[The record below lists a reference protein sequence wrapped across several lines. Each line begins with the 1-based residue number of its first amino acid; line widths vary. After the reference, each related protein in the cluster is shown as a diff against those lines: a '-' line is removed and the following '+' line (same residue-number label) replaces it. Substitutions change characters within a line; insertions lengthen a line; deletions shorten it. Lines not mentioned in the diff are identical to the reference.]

1 MGRLEPLIRTAPLAL
16 LLALT
21 GYDSSAAQAPAVTP
35 TPKVKGPIPVT
46 SDSYPLMAAARLQ
59 VVVDLEKS
67 GYVEEEYF
75 VSGAAN
81 VYDWAADGTVM
92 VRTAGAPYTT
102 RILLRRPADPRRFS
116 GNAIVEIGNVG
127 RGFDFSFSWGV
138 SHDHFL
144 ENGDAWVG
152 ITHAAENIEAL
163 KRFNPSRYASLSMAN
178 PTANERCPAGPNTP
192 AADAPQEE
200 GLRWDAISQVGALL
214 RDAKP
219 GNPLAGFNVQR
230 VYATSHGGE
239 LATYMAI
246 FHPRARLA
254 GSKPVYDGYV
264 QHRHPAMTRLR
275 RCGVAPAASDPRQ
288 IIRNLDVPLIRV
300 VSQTDVLITY
310 SRRRDDSDAPNDRY
324 RLYEI
329 AGAPHADAS
338 FYPYIPT
345 VADQKKTGFDAFLHS
360 WPFPEQCEE
369 ETTLLRVPIMTYALD
384 AVYANLTRWVR
395 DGIPPPRA
403 PRIAVEGGGTSQARV
418 VLDEHGNAV
427 GGVRSP
433 YVDVPTATYVTTTK
447 GPGICG
453 NLAHM
458 KAFDWA
464 KLNAL
469 YGTPSGYAVQVSSSA
484 DRLVRERW
492 LTESD
497 GRKIKAAT
505 DVTPATVSR

>member
-1 MGRLEPLIRTAPLAL
+1 MRPLMTL
-16 LLALT
+16 LVLLCAAT
-21 GYDSSAAQAPAVTP
+21 WAAAQNPAVPLPQVT
-35 TPKVKGPIPVT
+35 GPIPVT
-46 SDSYPLMAAARLQ
+46 ADSYPLMASAKLQ
-59 VVVDLEKS
+59 VVVDLPKA
-67 GYVEEEYF
+67 GYVEEEFF
-75 VSGAAN
+75 VSGRAN
-81 VYDWAADGTVM
+81 VYDWAADGSAM
-92 VRTAGAPYTT
+92 IKTAAAPYTT

-116 GNAIVEIGNVG
+116 GDAIVEIGNVG

-138 SHDHFL
+138 SHDYFM

-152 ITHAAENIEAL
+152 ITHSPENLEAL
-163 KRFNPSRYASLSMAN
+163 KVFNPTRYAPLSMAN
-178 PTANERCPAGPNTP
+178 PTANERCPA
-192 AADAPQEE
+192 AANSSAVLAPQEE

-214 RDAKP
+214 RAARP
-219 GNPLAGFNVQR
+219 GGPLAGFDVQR

-239 LATYMAI
+239 LATYMAV
-246 FHPRARLA
+246 FHPRAKLA
-254 GSKPVYDGYV
+254 TGKPVFDGYI

-275 RCGVAPAASDPRQ
+275 RCGAAPAATDPRQ

-310 SRRRDDSDAPNDRY
+310 SRRRDDSDTPGDRY

-338 FYPYIPT
+338 FYPYMPS
-345 VADQKKTGFDAFLHS
+345 VADQRKTGFDAFLHS

-369 ETTLLRVPIMTYALD
+369 ETSLLRVPIMTYALD

-395 DGIPPPRA
+395 DGVPPPPA
-403 PRIAVEGGGTSQARV
+403 SRITVENGGTAQARV
-418 VLDEHGNAV
+418 VLDQHGNAL

-433 YVDVPTATYVTTTK
+433 YVDVPVATYITTTK

-464 KLNAL
+464 KLNSL
-469 YGTPSGYAVQVSSSA
+469 YGTPSGYAVQVSSVV

-492 LTESD
+492 LTEAD
-497 GRKIKAAT
+497 GRKIKAQ
-505 DVTPATVSR
+505 PAVAPSTASR